1 MAEFQQITLTN
12 TFSQWVTTTQRL
24 VGYTNYL
31 LVDPIWDNG
40 TSTLYS
46 NTNISV
52 GNNVTV
58 LGDVTITGTLVL
70 DETNYN
76 DLYVAGNLSVG
87 ETLIADGLNT
97 SNLIVSNNLGITST
111 NLSVGIVEVQNS
123 VSVDGNYTR
132 SASFLNVTNLGSGAF
147 LFEEYE
153 GNNPEL
159 RIRAGETLV
168 FNLNVI
174 GHPFLIRVSDGGSLY
189 NSGLVHVSTTNVVS
203 TGASAQ
209 AQVTGTLYWTVPTEL
224 AGNTYVYQCQNH
236 SIMVG
241 DIVIDSAYG
250 NANFNQTITDYGN
263 LETANVINLVGPAVD
278 QIYATV
284 NNTTAAVSVANNI
297 ADFTSFALAFA

>member
-1 MAEFQQITLTN
+1 MAQFPQIALTN

-24 VGYTNYL
+24 VSYGNALLIDYT
-31 LVDPIWDNG
+31 VP
-40 TSTLYS
+40 TLYS
-46 NTNISV
+46 NTNI
-52 GNNVTV
+52 NVAYDV
-58 LGDVTITGTLVL
+58 DVNGDVIITGTLIL
-70 DETNYN
+70 DDSNYD
-76 DLYVAGNLSVG
+76 DLYVSGNLSVG

-132 SASFLNVTNLGSGAF
+132 SASFLNVTNLGAGAF

-263 LETANVINLVGPAVD
+263 FETANITNLVGVASD
-278 QIYATV
+278 QIFTTV
-284 NNTTAAVSVANNI
+284 NNSTAAVTVASNL
-297 ADFTSFALAFA
+297 AAFTAFTLALG